1 MKNKLTLQQ
10 RLIVPVA
17 LLGLIALLSN
27 VLAAFSINNVNSN
40 AGVIVD
46 DYMASEERLEKI
58 RRSMMDIH
66 RLALSHI
73 VAEDHA
79 SMIRLVQQIKA
90 EERELDQALAD
101 YETYV
106 APEDEAVYRA
116 LLEEYAA
123 FKHSLVSL
131 VCASADSKTQQAYA
145 MANGDVASHGGAAE
159 ERVDSLYASVSSQ
172 AQAARGRLTAVYIS
186 SLIISAAALLLG
198 VLLVAAA
205 FRIIQKS
212 VIAPIRGA
220 MDTLQDGSR
229 RISGVVG
236 DVRGRTQTS
245 KDSAQALSGLTAQL
259 SAALDEVARNSADI
273 RASASNARGDVAG
286 MAAECAQITAYSAEM
301 RGRAELIERSAQKQ
315 IQEIRART
323 RQILAVLDQA
333 IQQSQSVNQIESL
346 TKDILSISS
355 STDLIAV
362 NASIEAARAG
372 EAGKG
377 FAVVAQEIRQLA
389 DSCAATAGHIQAVSS
404 TVTGAV
410 EYLAG
415 SAQELVDYLSGAVLA
430 QFEQS
435 AQSGQ
440 QYRQDSAYIE
450 RSIEGFNR
458 QITGLRGMMDGIA
471 GSISNISDAIG
482 DAAVGVSGAAGSTRS
497 LVDDMAGIAARMN
510 VNQEIVGELQ
520 KQVEIFAN
528 L

>member
-372 EAGKG
+372 TAGMG
-377 FAVVAQEIRQLA
+377 FAVVADEVRHLA
-389 DSCAATAGHIQAVSS
+389 AKSSEAAQSAAETVSSTRAIIQNGVDLTADTAVSLEGISAVSS
-404 TVTGAV
+404 QISAITDQLVSAV
-410 EYLAG
+410 HGQEAALDAMEERIGTISAIAERNMQNAAG
-415 SAQELVDYLSGAVLA
+415 T
-430 QFEQS
+430 EQS
-435 AQSGQ
+435 SSLLAREAEALRFQVKQ
-440 QYRQDSAYIE
+440 FVVKEE
-450 RSIEGFNR
+450 RNG
-458 QITGLRGMMDGIA
+458 
-471 GSISNISDAIG
+471 
-482 DAAVGVSGAAGSTRS
+482 
-497 LVDDMAGIAARMN
+497 
-510 VNQEIVGELQ
+510 
-520 KQVEIFAN
+520 
-528 L
+528 